1 MNSTSSVKL
10 KVLVESLLCK
20 LLVSEKE
27 IKLFFFVKLYKQL
40 ITIIN
45 QQNVCGSDDHTPSI

>member
-10 KVLVESLLCK
+10 KVLVESLFCK

-27 IKLFFFVKLYKQL
+27 IKLSLFVKLYKQL
-40 ITIIN
+40 ITIIL
-45 QQNVCGSDDHTPSI
+45 